1 MKFRDILLALCA
13 PLLLGFGF
21 AIAKPAMQ
29 QFPPFLLMGLR
40 FTIASL
46 VLIWWFP
53 IPKKLLKDLFIVS
66 FIGGTITYG
75 LVYMGLNRVDA
86 SSSILLVHAEVPFG
100 VIIAYFL
107 FKERPGMKNI
117 LGIIIAFIG
126 LFVLLGAPNLEGKL
140 IGVLLVLF
148 GAFTWSLGMVM
159 AKPLSKK
166 IGGFAVTAWVSL
178 FSGPM
183 LLLGSFI
190 FDGNTINYFLSADS
204 KGWLIVAYL
213 SLIMQPLAY
222 GTWYHVIG
230 RNPIH
235 KVMPMMFLLPLTGLS
250 TAIFLLGEEPTK
262 QVFVGGAIILF
273 GIGTIL
279 FSKSKNDRKFLQFL
293 TKVSK

>member
-40 FTIASL
+40 FTIAAL

-66 FIGGTITYG
+66 LIGGTLTYG
-75 LVYMGLNRVDA
+75 LVYMGLNSVDA
-86 SSSILLVHAEVPFG
+86 SSSILLVHTEVPFG

-107 FKERPGMKNI
+107 FKERPGIKNI
-117 LGIIIAFIG
+117 LGIVIAFVG

-140 IGVLLVLF
+140 IGVLLLLL
-148 GAFTWSLGMVM
+148 GAFFWSLGMVM
-159 AKPLSKK
+159 AKPISKK
-166 IGGFAVTAWVSL
+166 IGGFAVAAWGSL
-178 FSGPM
+178 FCGPM

-213 SLIMQPLAY
+213 ALIMQPLAY
-222 GTWYHVIG
+222 GTWYHVMG
-230 RNPIH
+230 RNPVH
-235 KVMPMMFLLPLTGLS
+235 KVMPVMLLLPLTGLS

-262 QVFVGGAIILF
+262 QVLVGGAIILF
-273 GIGTIL
+273 GIGMIL
-279 FSKSKNDRKFLQFL
+279 FSKPKK
-293 TKVSK
+293 K

>member
-1 MKFRDILLALCA
+1 VKFRDILLSLCA

-40 FTIASL
+40 FTIAAL
-46 VLIWWFP
+46 ILIWWFP
-53 IPKKLLKDLFIVS
+53 IPKKLFKDLFIVS
-66 FIGGTITYG
+66 LIGGTLTYG
-75 LVYMGLNRVDA
+75 LVYMGLDRVDA
-86 SSSILLVHAEVPFG
+86 SSSILLVHTEVPFG

-107 FKERPGMKNI
+107 FKERPGIKNI

-140 IGVLLVLF
+140 IGVLLLLF
-148 GAFTWSLGMVM
+148 GAFFWSLGMVM

-178 FSGPM
+178 FCGPM

-222 GTWYHVIG
+222 GTWYHVMG
-230 RNPIH
+230 RNPVH
-235 KVMPMMFLLPLTGLS
+235 KVMPVMLLLPLTGLS

-273 GIGTIL
+273 GIGMIL
-279 FSKSKNDRKFLQFL
+279 FSKPKK
-293 TKVSK
+293 

>member
-140 IGVLLVLF
+140 IGVLLLLF
-148 GAFTWSLGMVM
+148 GAFFWSLGMVM

-178 FSGPM
+178 FCGPM

-235 KVMPMMFLLPLTGLS
+235 KVMPVMLLLPLTGLS
-250 TAIFLLGEEPTK
+250 TAILLLGEEPTR
-262 QVFVGGAIILF
+262 QVFIGGAIILF
-273 GIGTIL
+273 GIGMIL
-279 FSKSKNDRKFLQFL
+279 FSKLKK
-293 TKVSK
+293 

>member
-1 MKFRDILLALCA
+1 MNIRDILLALCA

-178 FSGPM
+178 FCGPM

-213 SLIMQPLAY
+213 GLIMQPLAY

-235 KVMPMMFLLPLTGLS
+235 KVMPMMLLLPLTGLS

-273 GIGTIL
+273 GIGMIL
-279 FSKSKNDRKFLQFL
+279 FNKPKK
-293 TKVSK
+293 

>member
-1 MKFRDILLALCA
+1 MSSRDILLAFCA

-21 AIAKPAMQ
+21 VIAKPAMQ

-40 FTIASL
+40 FTIAAL
-46 VLIWWFP
+46 ILIWWFP
-53 IPKKLLKDLFIVS
+53 IPRGLLKNLFIVS
-66 FIGGTITYG
+66 FIGGTLTYG
-75 LVYMGLNRVDA
+75 LVYMGLNSVDA
-86 SSSILLVHAEVPFG
+86 SSSTLLIQTEVPFG

-107 FKERPGMKNI
+107 FKEKPGIKNI
-117 LGIIIAFIG
+117 VGIVIAFLG
-126 LFVLLGAPNLEGKL
+126 LFVLLGAPNLQGKL
-140 IGVLLVLF
+140 IGVLLLLS

-159 AKPLSKK
+159 AKPISKK
-166 IGGFAVTAWVSL
+166 IGGFAVTAWVCL

-190 FDGNTINYFLSADS
+190 FDGNTINYFLSANFH
-204 KGWLIVAYL
+204 GWLIVAYL

-235 KVMPMMFLLPLTGLS
+235 KVLPVMLLLPLTGLS

-262 QVFVGGAIILF
+262 QVFLGGAIILL
-273 GIGTIL
+273 GIGMIL
-279 FSKSKNDRKFLQFL
+279 LSKPQ
-293 TKVSK
+293 TK

>member
-13 PLLLGFGF
+13 QLLLGFGF

-40 FTIASL
+40 FTIAAL
-46 VLIWWFP
+46 ILIWWFP
-53 IPKKLLKDLFIVS
+53 IPKKFLKDLFIVS
-66 FIGGTITYG
+66 LIGGTLTYG
-75 LVYMGLNRVDA
+75 LVYMGLNSVDA
-86 SSSILLVHAEVPFG
+86 SSSTLLIQTEVPFG

-107 FKERPGMKNI
+107 FKEKPGIKNI
-117 LGIIIAFIG
+117 VGIVIAFLG
-126 LFVLLGAPNLEGKL
+126 LFVLLGAPNLQGKL
-140 IGVLLVLF
+140 IGVLLLLS

-159 AKPLSKK
+159 AKPIVKK
-166 IGGFAVTAWVSL
+166 IGGFAVTAWVCL

-190 FDGNTINYFLSADS
+190 FDGNTINYFLSANFH
-204 KGWLIVAYL
+204 GWLIVAYL

-222 GTWYHVIG
+222 GTWYQVIG

-235 KVMPMMFLLPLTGLS
+235 KVLPVMLLLPLTGLS

-262 QVFVGGAIILF
+262 QVFLGGAIILL
-273 GIGTIL
+273 GIGMIL
-279 FSKSKNDRKFLQFL
+279 LSKPQ
-293 TKVSK
+293 TK

>member
-1 MKFRDILLALCA
+1 MSFRDILLAFCA

-21 AIAKPAMQ
+21 VIAKPAMQ

-40 FTIASL
+40 FTIAAL
-46 VLIWWFP
+46 ILIWWFP
-53 IPKKLLKDLFIVS
+53 IPRGLLKNLFIVS
-66 FIGGTITYG
+66 FIGGTLTYG
-75 LVYMGLNRVDA
+75 LVYMGLNSVDA
-86 SSSILLVHAEVPFG
+86 SSSTLLIQTEVPFG

-107 FKERPGMKNI
+107 FKEKPGIKNI
-117 LGIIIAFIG
+117 VGIVIAFLG
-126 LFVLLGAPNLEGKL
+126 LFVLLGAPNLQGKL
-140 IGVLLVLF
+140 IGVLLLLS

-159 AKPLSKK
+159 AKPIVKK
-166 IGGFAVTAWVSL
+166 IGGFAVTAWVCL

-213 SLIMQPLAY
+213 GLIMQPLAY

-235 KVMPMMFLLPLTGLS
+235 KVMPMMLLLPLTGLS

-273 GIGTIL
+273 GIGMIL
-279 FSKSKNDRKFLQFL
+279 FNKPKK
-293 TKVSK
+293 

>member
-40 FTIASL
+40 FTVAALI
-46 VLIWWFP
+46 LIWWFP

-66 FIGGTITYG
+66 LIGGTLTYG
-75 LVYMGLNRVDA
+75 LVYMGLNSVDA
-86 SSSILLVHAEVPFG
+86 SSSILLVDTEVPFR

-107 FKERPGMKNI
+107 FKERPGIKNI
-117 LGIIIAFIG
+117 FGIGIAFVG
-126 LFVLLGAPNLEGKL
+126 LFILLGAPNLEGKL
-140 IGVLLVLF
+140 IGVLLLLF
-148 GAFTWSLGMVM
+148 GAFFWSLGMVM

-178 FSGPM
+178 FCGPM

-190 FDGNTINYFLSADS
+190 FDGNTINYFVSADS

-222 GTWYHVIG
+222 GTWYHVMG
-230 RNPIH
+230 RNPVH
-235 KVMPMMFLLPLTGLS
+235 KVMPVMLLLPLTGLS

-273 GIGTIL
+273 GIGMIL
-279 FSKSKNDRKFLQFL
+279 FSKPKK
-293 TKVSK
+293 

>member
-107 FKERPGMKNI
+107 FKERPGIKNI
-117 LGIIIAFIG
+117 LGITIAFIG

-213 SLIMQPLAY
+213 ALIMQPLAY
-222 GTWYHVIG
+222 GTWYQVIG

-235 KVMPMMFLLPLTGLS
+235 KVMPVMLLLPLTGLS

-273 GIGTIL
+273 GIGMIL
-279 FSKSKNDRKFLQFL
+279 FNKPKK
-293 TKVSK
+293 